1 MKNKCP
7 ICGNELISQT
17 KYYYFSQLQ
26 LFNCKK
32 CDMFVLDEALFL
44 DVDNFILPMKL
55 RSCLYYYFTEIGIPQ
70 INRLPIIVHPDNY
83 SHSIKED
90 YEISSD
96 SIVNLYPDNYEDQVS
111 MILVNLSN
119 LTEYPGDKVHL
130 PDDLNIQAP
139 LFLLDSK
146 PESNIEKQ
154 INWWISTLVEEGY
167 IENQFLFVNE
177 FLLKLKALTK
187 VSQFRKRKSI
197 SKKCFIAMWF
207 DSEVENA
214 RKAIINAVEDTGHIP
229 IIIDMKEHNNQ
240 IVPEILYEIRQSKFV
255 IADFTGHRGGV
266 YFEAGYAQGYGKE
279 VITTCKKNYFEET
292 HFDLKQKNTIVWED
306 EKELKDDLIKRIR
319 ATVGIEESI

>member
-1 MKNKCP
+1 
-7 ICGNELISQT
+7 
-17 KYYYFSQLQ
+17 
-26 LFNCKK
+26 
-32 CDMFVLDEALFL
+32 MFILDEALFL

-167 IENQFLFVNE
+167 IENQSLLGNV

-279 VITTCKKNYFEET
+279 VIATCKKNHFEET

-306 EKELKDDLIKRIR
+306 EEELKDDLIKRIR

>member
-17 KYYYFSQLQ
+17 KYHYFSQLQ

-32 CDMFVLDEALFL
+32 CDMFILDEALFL

-167 IENQFLFVNE
+167 IENQSLLGNV

-279 VITTCKKNYFEET
+279 VIATCKKNHFEET

-306 EKELKDDLIKRIR
+306 EEELKDDLIKRIR